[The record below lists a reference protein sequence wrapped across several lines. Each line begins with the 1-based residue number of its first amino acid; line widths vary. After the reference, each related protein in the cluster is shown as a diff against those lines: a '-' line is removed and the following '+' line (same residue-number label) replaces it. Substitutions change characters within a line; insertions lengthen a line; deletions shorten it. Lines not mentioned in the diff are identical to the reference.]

1 MLWLFLC
8 IAVALIWS
16 FSAFI
21 DNYITDV
28 IFKGKK
34 PQSMKIFNGIS
45 YLFFALIIPLAFGV
59 KSIAIDHIIL
69 LLLSGIASS
78 VASIP
83 YYLALREEEST
94 TAAVFYQLIPVI
106 YLFSDWLIFG
116 EAITSLQLIAFVII
130 LIAPAIIIFTRKR
143 PRSRRIEFNAA
154 LLFTLYACI
163 SALSGILSTRIGE
176 KYDFPSVF
184 FYFLV
189 GRGLSDVILF
199 ATHSDWQQ
207 RMKFIWQRKKWQFLF
222 AEGTNQ
228 IICIIAEFLSRYA
241 LIIGVASLISV
252 TYNVLE
258 LIFTFALG
266 IILSIIWPK
275 FGREK
280 LNRHVVI
287 AHFIATIL
295 ATIGI
300 ILIR

>member
-1 MLWLFLC
+1 MWLFLC

-28 IFKGKK
+28 IFRGKK

-45 YLFFALIIPLAFGV
+45 YLFFALVIPLVFGV
-59 KSIAIDHIIL
+59 KSVSIDHIAL

-78 VASIP
+78 IASIP
-83 YYLALREEEST
+83 YYLALRDEEST
-94 TAAVFYQLIPVI
+94 TAAVYYQLIPVI
-106 YLFSDWLIFG
+106 YLISDWLLFG
-116 EAITSLQLIAFVII
+116 ETITPIQLMAFIII
-130 LIAPAIIIFTRKR
+130 LTAPAIIIFTRKR
-143 PRSRRIEFNAA
+143 PHSRHIEFNAA
-154 LLFTLYACI
+154 MFFTLYALI
-163 SALSGILSTRIGE
+163 TAVSGILSTHVGE

-189 GRGLSDVILF
+189 GRGISDIVLY
-199 ATHSDWQQ
+199 ATHSDWQK
-207 RMKFIWQRKKWQFLF
+207 RMKAVWRRKKWQFLL
-222 AEGTNQ
+222 AESSNQ

-241 LIIGVASLISV
+241 LIVGVASLVSV

-280 LNRHVVI
+280 LSRHIII